1 MKTVCFG
8 EIMLRLAPENHLRF
22 VQAEKFEVV
31 YGGGEANVSVSL
43 ANYGIDSAF
52 VTKLPDNPIGQSAL
66 NSLRRF
72 GIDTTKIVRGGPR
85 LGIYYCE
92 KGASQRPSK
101 VVYDRA
107 GSSIALAKRED
118 FDWDAILDGADWFHF
133 TGITPALG
141 GELPEIC
148 MDALTACRKKGIKT
162 SCDLNYR
169 KNLWTTEEAGR
180 VMKGVMPFVDMCIA
194 NEEHA
199 DKVLGIRA
207 DENLTGSAVYESIA
221 RKLSACFGC
230 EKTVITV
237 RRSTSA
243 DDNTLTAMLYDKVTD
258 KTCFAKPYNIHI
270 VDRIG
275 GGDAFAG
282 GLIYAMLS
290 GRTPQESI
298 EFATA
303 AAALKHSIE
312 GDYNHATVGEVDALV
327 KGGGSGR
334 VQR

>member
-22 VQAEKFEVV
+22 VQADRFEVV

-43 ANYGIDSAF
+43 ANYGMESAF
-52 VTKLPDNPIGQSAL
+52 VTKLPDNPIGQAAL

-72 GIDTTKIVRGGPR
+72 GVDTSMIVRGGER

-118 FDWDAILDGADWFHF
+118 FDWERILDGADWFYF

-162 SCDLNYR
+162 GCDINYR
-169 KNLWTTEEAGR
+169 SNLWTTEEAGR
-180 VMKGVMPFVDMCIA
+180 VMRDLVPLVDVCIA

-199 DKVLGIRA
+199 NLVLGIRA
-207 DENLTGSAVYESIA
+207 DEGLTGDAAYESVA
-221 RKLSACFGC
+221 KKLSAQFGC
-230 EKTVITV
+230 KQTVLTIRT
-237 RRSTSA
+237 STSA
-243 DDNTLTAMLYDKVTD
+243 DDNTLTAMLYDAVSDT
-258 KTCFAKPYNIHI
+258 TCFAKKYSIHI

-275 GGDAFAG
+275 GGDAFSG
-282 GLIYAMLS
+282 GLLYALDA
-290 GRTPQESI
+290 GRTPEDAI

-303 AAALKHSIE
+303 AAVLKHSIE
-312 GDYNHATVGEVDALV
+312 GDYNHATVGEVDALI